1 MINKIP
7 KELLDSKFRKEMWKN
22 TKPILK
28 KMEKVLPISSLY
40 MLGSFTTAKI
50 RPQDIDVIL
59 LAKVNEKD
67 KNSKWSVDI
76 QIVPANEYGKW
87 MLKESE
93 KWVKRKYGVKKSKV
107 IKLK

>member
-1 MINKIP
+1 MKNKIP
-7 KELLDSKFRKEMWKN
+7 KEFLDSKPRKEMWKN
-22 TKPILK
+22 SKPILK
-28 KMEKVLPISSLY
+28 KIEGVLPISSLY

-59 LAKVNEKD
+59 FAKVNEKN

-76 QIVPANEYGKW
+76 QVVPDNDYGRW
-87 MLKESE
+87 MLKECE
-93 KWVKRKYGVKKSKV
+93 KWMKRKYGAKKSRV